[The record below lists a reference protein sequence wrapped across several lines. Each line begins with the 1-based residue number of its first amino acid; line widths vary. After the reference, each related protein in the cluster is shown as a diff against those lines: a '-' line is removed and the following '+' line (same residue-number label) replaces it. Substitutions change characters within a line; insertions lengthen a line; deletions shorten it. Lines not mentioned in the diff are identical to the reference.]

1 VLLDVGSSSL
11 TAVATDRYR
20 LATVD
25 VDVVVSGPAAAA
37 LVPVALVDAVF
48 GLLDAAGEAEL
59 VIEGARITV
68 TTDAGTLGGGLA
80 TEPFP
85 DYRALLPSGPAA
97 ASAPVAAARAAVRAP
112 AADLRPGAGGEV
124 REFTVLDAGP
134 DAMWV
139 DRQFL
144 LEALDAAAEDAV
156 LEFTGPVEPLAIRAP
171 RALALVMPA
180 KPPA

>member
-1 VLLDVGSSSL
+1 M
-11 TAVATDRYR
+11 
-20 LATVD
+20 
-25 VDVVVSGPAAAA
+25 VVSGPPAAA

-59 VIEGARITV
+59 AIEGARITV
-68 TTDAGTLGGGLA
+68 TTDAGTVGGALA

-85 DYRALLPSGPAA
+85 DYLALLPSGPAS

-144 LEALDAAAEDAV
+144 LEALDAAGADAV

-171 RALALVMPA
+171 RALTLVMPA
-180 KPPA
+180 RPPA